1 MVAVLWVVSLLRPV
15 VRVASSVLVMAM
27 KSLWLLSEAVVVVAA
42 VVVCFSLRLLCCSV
56 LKCVVAAV

>member
-27 KSLWLLSEAVVVVAA
+27 KSLWLLSKAVVVVAA
-42 VVVCFSLRLLCCSV
+42 VVVCFSLRLLCRSV